1 MIEFGEWLP
10 DQSDLA
16 NGGVLEAKNVVPAI
30 RGYRPFR
37 DLAVVSGAADNYL
50 RSMFATRD
58 QSGVNLIFAGDNAK
72 LYKYDSS
79 DSSLANVSQ
88 AGNYSIST
96 NEKWQFAQFGNNL
109 LAAGGHAQVLQNYV
123 IGTSTLFADISGAP
137 AARYM
142 ASIRDFIVCG
152 NVVYGGNTHQQRL
165 YWSAINDSQ
174 SWTIGTDQSDIQD
187 IADSGTITGIVG
199 GQFGVV
205 FTQRGIHRL
214 EYVGTPLIFTVEKVE
229 TTHGCEIPGSIVS
242 LSTNQIFYIAQNG
255 FMMFDGSRSIPIGS
269 EKVDNW
275 FYENLNSAYP
285 NRVTS
290 TIDPNNQIVLWS
302 FPSNSSS
309 DGTPDTI
316 IIYNYAVNRWSI
328 VELTH
333 QSIGT
338 ILLPGYTLEELDT
351 INTNIDAMTTSFDS
365 PIYAGESFSL
375 AASKDNKL
383 QSFTGDILGATIT
396 SREFEVTP
404 LRSSAINSVTP
415 YITAKN
421 AVTTP
426 TLTVSVGSRS
436 RQIDDVTFTS
446 ASSLNADNICNVR
459 SHGRY
464 HRVKIET
471 TGDFRYAL
479 GIDVDAKPLGRR

>member
-1 MIEFGEWLP
+1 
-10 DQSDLA
+10 
-16 NGGVLEAKNVVPAI
+16 
-30 RGYRPFR
+30 
-37 DLAVVSGAADNYL
+37 
-50 RSMFATRD
+50 
-58 QSGVNLIFAGDNAK
+58 
-72 LYKYDSS
+72 
-79 DSSLANVSQ
+79 
-88 AGNYSIST
+88 
-96 NEKWQFAQFGNNL
+96 
-109 LAAGGHAQVLQNYV
+109 
-123 IGTSTLFADISGAP
+123 
-137 AARYM
+137 
-142 ASIRDFIVCG
+142 
-152 NVVYGGNTHQQRL
+152 
-165 YWSAINDSQ
+165 
-174 SWTIGTDQSDIQD
+174 
-187 IADSGTITGIVG
+187 
-199 GQFGVV
+199 
-205 FTQRGIHRL
+205 
-214 EYVGTPLIFTVEKVE
+214 
-229 TTHGCEIPGSIVS
+229 
-242 LSTNQIFYIAQNG
+242 
-255 FMMFDGSRSIPIGS
+255 
-269 EKVDNW
+269 
-275 FYENLNSAYP
+275 
-285 NRVTS
+285 VTS

-351 INTNIDAMTTSFDS
+351 INTNIDALTTSFDS

>member
-16 NGGVLEAKNVVPAI
+16 SGGVLEAINVVPAA

-37 DLAVVSGAADNYL
+37 GLSEVSGAADNYL
-50 RSMFATRD
+50 RGMFATRD
-58 QSGVNLIFAGDNAK
+58 QTSVNLIFAGDNAK

-88 AGNYSIST
+88 AGNYTMQTS
-96 NEKWQFAQFGNNL
+96 EKWKFVQFGDNL
-109 LAAGGHAQVLQNYV
+109 MAAGGHAQVLQNYV

-142 ASIRDFIVCG
+142 ASVRDFIVCG

-174 SWTIGTDQSDIQD
+174 SWTIGTNQSDIQD
-187 IADSGTITGIVG
+187 IPDSGVITGIVG

-214 EYVGTPLIFTVEKVE
+214 EYVGSPVIFSLEKVE
-229 TTHGCEIPGSIVS
+229 TTNGCEIPGSIVA
-242 LSTNQIFYIAQNG
+242 LGTNAIFYISQNG
-255 FMMFDGSRSIPIGS
+255 FFMFDGNRSVPIGA
-269 EKVDNW
+269 EKIDNW
-275 FYENLNSAYP
+275 FYENLDSSYT

-290 TIDPNNQIVLWS
+290 AIDPNNQIVMWS
-302 FPSNSSS
+302 FVSNDS
-309 DGTPDTI
+309 GNGEPDKI
-316 IIYNYAVNRWSI
+316 IVYNYAVNKWSLI
-328 VELTH
+328 ELDH
-333 QSIGT
+333 GSLGT
-338 ILLPGYTLEELDT
+338 ILLPGYTLEQLDN
-351 INTNIDAMTTSFDS
+351 INTNIDSMTTSFDS
-365 PIYAGESFSL
+365 PIYAGESFTL
-375 AASKDNKL
+375 AASLNNKIH
-383 QSFTGDILGATIT
+383 SFTGDILNATIT

-404 LRSSAINSVTP
+404 LRASAINSVTP
-415 YITAKN
+415 YVTAKN

-436 RQIDDVTFTS
+436 RQIDDVTFTT
-446 ASSLNADNICNVR
+446 ASSLNADNLCNVR

-464 HRVKIET
+464 HRVKVQT

-479 GIDVDAKPLGRR
+479 GIDVDAKPLGKR